1 MDCAQVRLIDVN
13 NSTTN
18 RGVTSHRCATT
29 SQRFA
34 IIALAGIIVA
44 GGFIAAVRPFGDA
57 TFDTIT
63 CKTWKVIDKDGKMRI
78 GATTDANGYASVQW
92 HDKDGKQRITA
103 ATFADGNATVSWFDK
118 DEKMRITATTFPDGF
133 SSLAWFDKDIKTRI
147 EAGITAEGKVLLPT
161 KDITPPKKP

>member
-44 GGFIAAVRPFGDA
+44 GGFIAVVRPARDA
-57 TFDTIT
+57 TFDKFT
-63 CKTWKVIDKDGKMRI
+63 CKEWKVVDGGGKVR
-78 GATTDANGYASVQW
+78 TASVAFAT
-92 HDKDGKQRITA
+92 GTA
-103 ATFADGNATVSWFDK
+103 DV
-118 DEKMRITATTFPDGF
+118 
-133 SSLAWFDKDIKTRI
+133 
-147 EAGITAEGKVLLPT
+147 V
-161 KDITPPKKP
+161 